1 MSLTERLDVVG
12 FIFLITSRLK
22 LTHYENLLLNL
33 FINVN
38 ALVIL
43 HTIYLSLGSNQGN
56 TYENLN
62 KAIGLLFTQ
71 VGRISKISPVY
82 QSPALGFEG
91 PDFHNCV
98 MRLHTNLSSAKLLKK
113 VLEIETAMG
122 RIREEGAGY
131 QSRPIDIDIL
141 LYDDAIIDT
150 PALQVP
156 HPRMCERRFV
166 LQPLA
171 DIAGD
176 VEHPDGV
183 DTECHTEP
191 VEVHGQSTKTYSA
204 LLEICPDE
212 SVVTKQPKWLKNPKD
227 SMSLGDYNYI
237 VIEGNIGAGKTSL
250 VEMISQE
257 FNAKSILE
265 RFKDNPFLPKFY
277 KEPERYAFPLE
288 MSFLADR
295 YQQLLDDIG
304 QYDLFK
310 DFMIADYDRYKS
322 LIFSQVTLQEE
333 EYVLYKRLHEM
344 MYRDLPQPD
353 LYVYLYQNTER
364 LLKNIKKRG
373 RSYEKE
379 IDATYLEKINQGY
392 LDFIKSQHQL
402 NVKIIDI
409 SDLDFVKNREDYL
422 KVVSQ
427 F

>member
-1 MSLTERLDVVG
+1 M
-12 FIFLITSRLK
+12 
-22 LTHYENLLLNL
+22 
-33 FINVN
+33 
-38 ALVIL
+38 

-56 TYENLN
+56 TYENLS
-62 KAIGLLFTQ
+62 KAIQLLFTQ

-98 MRLHTNLSSAKLLKK
+98 MRIHTNLSPTKLLKK
-113 VLEIETAMG
+113 ILSIETTMG
-122 RIREEGAGY
+122 RTREEGAGY

-141 LYDDAIIDT
+141 LYDDELIDT
-150 PALQVP
+150 EALKVP

-166 LQPLA
+166 LQPLV

-176 VEHPDGV
+176 LEHPGEV
-183 DTECHTEP
+183 DAE
-191 VEVHGQSTKTYSA
+191 HGRSTKVYSE

-212 SVVTKQPKWLKNPKD
+212 SAVTKQPKWLKNPKD
-227 SMSLGDYNYI
+227 DMSLEAYNYI

-257 FNAKSILE
+257 FNAKPILE
-265 RFKDNPFLPKFY
+265 RYKDNPFLPKFY

-344 MYRDLPQPD
+344 MYRDMPQPD

-379 IDATYLEKINQGY
+379 IDANYLEKINQGY

-422 KVVSQ
+422 YVVNA

>member
-1 MSLTERLDVVG
+1 MHS
-12 FIFLITSRLK
+12 
-22 LTHYENLLLNL
+22 
-33 FINVN
+33 
-38 ALVIL
+38 
-43 HTIYLSLGSNQGN
+43 IYLSLGSNQGN
-56 TYENLN
+56 TYENLT
-62 KAIGLLFTQ
+62 KAIQLLFAQ
-71 VGRISKISPVY
+71 VGRVVKISAVY
-82 QSPALGFEG
+82 QSPALGFDG

-98 MRLHTNLSSAKLLKK
+98 VKMNTNLSSSKLLKTI
-113 VLEIETAMG
+113 LAIEVSMG

-141 LYDDAIIDT
+141 LYDDAIVQTSKLEI
-150 PALQVP
+150 P
-156 HPRMCERRFV
+156 HPRMCDRRFV

-171 DIAGD
+171 DIAGSE
-176 VEHPDGV
+176 EHPSLK
-183 DTECHTEP
+183 ESF
-191 VEVHGQSTKTYSA
+191 ST
-204 LLEICPDE
+204 LLEKCPDE
-212 SVVTKQPKWLKNPKD
+212 SVITKQPKWLKNPKD
-227 SMSLGDYNYI
+227 AMLLGDYNYI
-237 VIEGNIGAGKTSL
+237 VVEGNIGAGKTSL
-250 VEMISQE
+250 VEMISEE
-257 FNAKSILE
+257 FNAKPILE

-344 MYRDLPQPD
+344 MYREMPQPD

-373 RSYEKE
+373 RSYEKD
-379 IDATYLEKINQGY
+379 IDASYLEKINQGY

-422 KVVSQ
+422 KVVNE
-427 F
+427 FYV

>member
-1 MSLTERLDVVG
+1 M
-12 FIFLITSRLK
+12 
-22 LTHYENLLLNL
+22 
-33 FINVN
+33 
-38 ALVIL
+38 

-56 TYENLN
+56 THENLN
-62 KAIGLLFTQ
+62 KAIQLLFAQ
-71 VGRISKISPVY
+71 VGRVIKISPVY

-91 PDFHNCV
+91 PDFHNCAV
-98 MRLHTNLSSAKLLKK
+98 RMQTNLTPKKLLKG
-113 VLEIETAMG
+113 VLAIETSMG
-122 RIREEGAGY
+122 RVREGEGY

-141 LYDDAIIDT
+141 LYDDEIIDIPT
-150 PALQVP
+150 LTVP

-171 DIAGD
+171 DIAG
-176 VEHPDGV
+176 ELV
-183 DTECHTEP
+183 DP
-191 VEVHGQSTKTYSA
+191 AFAKAYSE
-204 LLEICPDE
+204 LLEICPDD
-212 SVVTKQPKWLKNPKD
+212 SMVTKQPKWLKNPKD
-227 SMSLGDYNYI
+227 DLSLGNYNYI

-257 FNAKSILE
+257 FNAKPILE

-344 MYRDLPQPD
+344 MYREMPQPD

-379 IDATYLEKINQGY
+379 IKAEYLEKINQGY

-422 KVVSQ
+422 KVVQ
-427 F
+427 AFKEEENQ

>member
-1 MSLTERLDVVG
+1 M
-12 FIFLITSRLK
+12 
-22 LTHYENLLLNL
+22 
-33 FINVN
+33 
-38 ALVIL
+38 

-56 TYENLN
+56 TYENLS
-62 KAIGLLFTQ
+62 KAIQLLFTQ

-98 MRLHTNLSSAKLLKK
+98 MRIHTNLSPAKLLKK
-113 VLEIETAMG
+113 ILSIETAMG
-122 RIREEGAGY
+122 RTREEGAGY

-141 LYDDAIIDT
+141 LYDDELIDT
-150 PALQVP
+150 EALQVP

-166 LQPLA
+166 LQPLV
-171 DIAGD
+171 DIAG
-176 VEHPDGV
+176 EMV
-183 DTECHTEP
+183 DP
-191 VEVHGQSTKTYSA
+191 VFAKAYSE
-204 LLEICPDE
+204 LLDICPDE
-212 SVVTKQPKWLKNPKD
+212 SQVTKQPKWLKNPKD
-227 SMSLGDYNYI
+227 DMSLGDYNYI

-257 FNAKSILE
+257 FNAKPILE
-265 RFKDNPFLPKFY
+265 RYKDNPFLPKFY

-344 MYRDLPQPD
+344 MYRDMPKPD

-379 IDATYLEKINQGY
+379 IDAGYLEKINQGY

-422 KVVSQ
+422 HVVSE